1 MASSDLL
8 KAIAAT
14 AEICGRVFSPT
25 TAKVFADDLA
35 EYPENEVMRALAR
48 CRKEVKGALTLADV
62 LARLDD
68 GRPGVEEAWAMIP
81 KYEEDSVVWTKEMSA
96 AYYAALPLM
105 TTDQNVGARMA
116 FKETYTKLVQEARA
130 YKEPPNW
137 TVSLGT
143 DPNKRDRVVLE
154 AVNKGRIPVE
164 YARNFAPELPWDG
177 EVPQLEHQSE
187 TKQKISALLEAVTKP
202 VQAEE
207 EQL

>member
-1 MASSDLL
+1 MPARFAPRMSVSS
-8 KAIAAT
+8 
-14 AEICGRVFSPT
+14 RSPMNSGFT
-25 TAKVFADDLA
+25 
-35 EYPENEVMRALAR
+35 
-48 CRKEVKGALTLADV
+48 
-62 LARLDD
+62 
-68 GRPGVEEAWAMIP
+68 
-81 KYEEDSVVWTKEMSA
+81 
-96 AYYAALPLM
+96 
-105 TTDQNVGARMA
+105 
-116 FKETYTKLVQEARA
+116 
-130 YKEPPNW
+130 PPNW